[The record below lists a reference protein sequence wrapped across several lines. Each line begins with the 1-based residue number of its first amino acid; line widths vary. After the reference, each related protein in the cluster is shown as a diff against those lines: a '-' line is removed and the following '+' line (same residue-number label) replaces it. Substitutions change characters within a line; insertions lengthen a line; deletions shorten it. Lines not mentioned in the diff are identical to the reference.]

1 MRRTFR
7 LLILFWR
14 QALMREM
21 AYPGNFWFIF
31 FVNAA
36 GFVSQLLAI
45 EIIFA
50 QTDTLT
56 GWSKGEAL
64 ALFAIVG
71 IVWGI
76 LRSLFEQSFLRF
88 CADVHMGTFDIALVR
103 PIDARVILSFNSLAF
118 QHMSFFAFNLFLLV
132 FLILR
137 GMIVVTFPTV
147 FGFLILLAFGLVIG
161 YCFWFALT
169 LFAFWAPTIE
179 HFGYLYGV
187 VLGIVRF
194 PLDVYGRA
202 ARKFFLTLLPIG
214 FIVSVPTEFL
224 LGMGT
229 WNGIIIALGVTMLV
243 WAATQWWWRFAVR
256 HYSSASS

>member
-1 MRRTFR
+1 MRFLR

-21 AYPGNFWFIF
+21 AYPGNFWFLF
-31 FVNAA
+31 FVHAA
-36 GFVSQLLAI
+36 GFVAQLLAI

-50 QTDTLT
+50 QTDRLA

-71 IVWGI
+71 MVWGL

-88 CADVHMGTFDIALVR
+88 CADVHTGMFDIALVR
-103 PIDARVILSFNSLAF
+103 PIDARITLSFHSLAL
-118 QHMSFFAFNLFLLV
+118 QHVSFFAFNALLLV
-132 FLILR
+132 FLICR
-137 GMIVVTFPTV
+137 GMIVVTPSSV
-147 FGFLILLAFGLVIG
+147 FGFFLLLVLGLVVG
-161 YCFWFALT
+161 YYLWFALT
-169 LFAFWAPTIE
+169 LCAFWAPTIE

-187 VLGIVRF
+187 VLSIVRF

-229 WNGIIIALGVTMLV
+229 WSGVIIALGVAVVV
-243 WAATQWWWRFAVR
+243 WGVTQWWWRYALR
-256 HYSSASS
+256 HYASASS